1 MDSYPLVLT
10 VKITSPSS
18 NTNVKVASVVLS
30 GKDSAYVP
38 TMANWVNE
46 ASGLSGQVTGIGS
59 WTASIDLVAGSNNIV
74 VTLSDGHSLTA
85 KDNVTITS
93 DNVLPNVI
101 ITSPTNN
108 SYNTTGSVRL
118 HWTTSNVGSGIA
130 KTEISTNGTTWTTV
144 TGSSQDLSLADGS
157 HNVSVRV
164 TTNAGNVNQTS
175 VSFMVDTTK
184 PVIVIDSPDNG
195 SYNAI
200 NSVTVQW
207 TASDATSGIAKTE
220 ISTNG
225 TTWTTVT
232 GSNDTLTF
240 AFGSHTVH
248 VRVTDYAGNV
258 NQTSV
263 SFTIDKTAPT
273 IIAKSPNGSGIFRMA
288 TISVLFSEA
297 MNETATTIAVN
308 GITGTMSWS
317 GNNATFTPSSALA
330 YNTVYSVTV
339 SGKDAIGKGFTTI
352 RWTFTTLKNEGII
365 SSTLMDAEGN
375 MIANATVTLSNGMTT
390 TTDAK
395 GHFEFD
401 NVTSGSYTMTVGKD
415 GYQTVTQNVTAAAGE
430 TNEIGT
436 LSLIANPASTDY
448 SLAIAA
454 GLIGIVVL
462 LLAFVA
468 IKRRKK

>member
-1 MDSYPLVLT
+1 
-10 VKITSPSS
+10 
-18 NTNVKVASVVLS
+18 
-30 GKDSAYVP
+30 
-38 TMANWVNE
+38 
-46 ASGLSGQVTGIGS
+46 
-59 WTASIDLVAGSNNIV
+59 
-74 VTLSDGHSLTA
+74 
-85 KDNVTITS
+85 
-93 DNVLPNVI
+93 
-101 ITSPTNN
+101 
-108 SYNTTGSVRL
+108 
-118 HWTTSNVGSGIA
+118 
-130 KTEISTNGTTWTTV
+130 
-144 TGSSQDLSLADGS
+144 
-157 HNVSVRV
+157 
-164 TTNAGNVNQTS
+164 
-175 VSFMVDTTK
+175 
-184 PVIVIDSPDNG
+184 
-195 SYNAI
+195 
-200 NSVTVQW
+200 
-207 TASDATSGIAKTE
+207 
-220 ISTNG
+220 
-225 TTWTTVT
+225 
-232 GSNDTLTF
+232 
-240 AFGSHTVH
+240 
-248 VRVTDYAGNV
+248 
-258 NQTSV
+258 
-263 SFTIDKTAPT
+263 
-273 IIAKSPNGSGIFRMA
+273 MA

-462 LLAFVA
+462 FLAFVA